1 MNVFSNKKGLELPIT
16 AIVVLIIAILFL
28 SLAGMFIKTL
38 FTGGTELLTSELAKM
53 KEQLRKNIE
62 ESGEL
67 FVMSEGAEMEIKK
80 GAPKKFYFGV
90 RNTASS
96 QVCYRVAVRCLKP
109 FTSGT
114 QCSAASGAENV
125 LVGGKDNSGTV
136 PATGDQWFKLLDEFS
151 VPANEVYVSPVTL
164 QVSGNV
170 KPDTYLME
178 VSVYKS
184 NEEGK
189 SCAET
194 SNWPSEAGETYQNKR
209 FHIIVG

>member
-1 MNVFSNKKGLELPIT
+1 MSIFSNKKGLELPIT

-28 SLAGMFIKTL
+28 SLAGIFIKTL

-80 GAPKKFYFGV
+80 GSPKKFYFGV

-96 QVCYRVAVRCLKP
+96 PVCYRIAVRCIKP
-109 FTSGT
+109 FTSGN
-114 QCSAASGAENV
+114 QCSAGTGEENV
-125 LVGGKDNSGTV
+125 LVGGKDNAASV
-136 PATGDQWFKLLDEFS
+136 PAQDDKWFKLLDEVS
-151 VPANEVYVSPVTL
+151 VLANEVYVSPITL

-178 VSVYKS
+178 VSVYKGTD
-184 NEEGK
+184 EGRPCK
-189 SCAET
+189 ET
-194 SNWPSEAGETYQNKR
+194 GWTSEATDTYQSKR
-209 FHIIVG
+209 FHIIVS